1 MHTSLSC
8 TPLSAAKITE
18 SILYKLIEILTGKT
32 LQYKI
37 QVLGI
42 HGTGWLVSHFIEWE
56 DCADMTKYEKAMLC
70 IAIIGL
76 IIDALNLF
84 KIFL

>member
-1 MHTSLSC
+1 M
-8 TPLSAAKITE
+8 
-18 SILYKLIEILTGKT
+18 
-32 LQYKI
+32 
-37 QVLGI
+37 GI